1 MSSLVKSL
9 TDSITSITALLLLLS
24 LSVFIAA
31 LLGIQLFSGKF
42 PSSSRSNFDGMV
54 ASTLT
59 VFQVTIQ
66 LNIQPFS
73 SSFQILT
80 GEDWH
85 LIMFDGIA
93 AAGGITGWGSIA
105 SLYFVLLFIC
115 GLYFALPQLLDFP
128 FQVDTSFSMCFLPL
142 PLTTFPILA
151 PRLTHRSQV
160 WTKNQ
165 KAKVKVRER
174 RWWGLR

>member
-1 MSSLVKSL
+1 MFRYWGQMSSLVKSL
-9 TDSITSITALLLLLS
+9 ADSITSITALLVLLS

-59 VFQVTIQ
+59 VFQVKILQSGNLSIQ
-66 LNIQPFS
+66 SNISDQNPPIWHHHFS
-73 SSFQILT
+73 SQILT

-93 AAGGITGWGSIA
+93 AVGGVNGWGAIA
-105 SLYFVLLFIC
+105 SLYFVLLFIGGFYSGC
-115 GLYFALPQLLDFP
+115 P
-128 FQVDTSFSMCFLPL
+128 F
-142 PLTTFPILA
+142 
-151 PRLTHRSQV
+151 
-160 WTKNQ
+160 
-165 KAKVKVRER
+165 
-174 RWWGLR
+174 